1 MSTDPHRT
9 AARLVFD
16 ARTVRRLQARGFL
29 HHLALTETP
38 IRHRTNIRPLWPLHA
53 RHYDPGRV
61 DAVVQLGRETLVEG
75 RPFTAPKNTL
85 RDGAVMRAMLASLR
99 GFARSWLASPSPE
112 PGTLVYESDAAGL
125 RTWIRVPDRAALL
138 TAPEL
143 TTIGFFGQLR
153 DDVDHAP
160 IHQLETAIVETLEEV
175 PGLLSYYNLELPQRR
190 FGNLVLCATPDVPV
204 RWRAHDLHSLAVALA
219 PRHYHSARL
228 HSGTVRSQLLGDA
241 ELVVLRTRYYD
252 FDSDPP
258 WLAVRA

>member
-9 AARLVFD
+9 AARLGFD
-16 ARTVRRLQARGFL
+16 VRTVRRLQARGSF
-29 HHLALTETP
+29 TTP
-38 IRHRTNIRPLWPLHA
+38 RPQSASDGIEPTGPLHA

-75 RPFTAPKNTL
+75 RPFTAPKNTE
-85 RDGAVMRAMLASLR
+85 RDGAIMREMLASMR
-99 GFARSWLASPSPE
+99 GLARSWLASPSPG
-112 PGTLVYESDAAGL
+112 PGALVYESDAAGL

-143 TTIGFFGQLR
+143 TTIGFFGQPR

-160 IHQLETAIVETLEEV
+160 IHQLETAIVETLEEI

-190 FGNLVLCATPDVPV
+190 FGNHVLCAAPDVPV
-204 RWRAHDLHSLAVALA
+204 RWRAHDVHRLAVALA

-228 HSGTVRSQLLGDA
+228 HSGAVRSQLLGDA
-241 ELVVLRTRYYD
+241 ELVVLSTRYYD
-252 FDSDPP
+252 FDSEPA